1 MLEKVISVE
10 RENVTFEC
18 SNNIGFLLGIDF
30 RCRCRFVV
38 TDVVVAIVIIDVV
51 VDVVDEKNTS
61 LDLSGKFLCQ
71 EMIRAPGSVLTT
83 EPYAPDYVMVVNVQ
97 LALQH
102 LYCRPH

>member
-38 TDVVVAIVIIDVV
+38 TDVVVAIVIVV
-51 VDVVDEKNTS
+51 VDKKTY

-71 EMIRAPGSVLTT
+71 ETIRTPGSVRTT
-83 EPYAPDYVMVVNVQ
+83 EPYASDYVMVVNVQ

>member
-38 TDVVVAIVIIDVV
+38 TDVVVAIVIVVV
-51 VDVVDEKNTS
+51 VDVVDKKNF
-61 LDLSGKFLCQ
+61 SGFKWKIFVSRNDSYPWQCSHNRTL
-71 EMIRAPGSVLTT
+71 RT
-83 EPYAPDYVMVVNVQ
+83 
-97 LALQH
+97 
-102 LYCRPH
+102 

>member
-38 TDVVVAIVIIDVV
+38 TDVVGVVAIVIVV
-51 VDVVDEKNTS
+51 VIVIVPVIIIKDR
-61 LDLSGKFLCQ
+61 Q
-71 EMIRAPGSVLTT
+71 
-83 EPYAPDYVMVVNVQ
+83 
-97 LALQH
+97 
-102 LYCRPH
+102 